1 MKLSTVLLSS
11 AALLVAGAAYAAD
24 LPAKKAAPAAAPT
37 GCATFGGGFFSI
49 PGSDNCLKISGHAR
63 FRTYNQYATG
73 TTPSVVMDDNI
84 RLNFDVRSNTDAGVA
99 RAFGRLNNGAMS
111 YAYVQIGGLSAG
123 RQDAVFAGYYGDVNE
138 VSSSDYGSQANAI
151 SYTASLGGNS
161 TFAIGLEDQTNS
173 SNMAN
178 YTLSKMPDID
188 AKLTV
193 GMGNGA
199 SVYASAVSH
208 QLNSNAGGTGA
219 TYGYAGQI
227 GTKIAASKDTTLY
240 AQATYA
246 YGALDYLGASA
257 ISNNTNTSI
266 ASTLTVYDANTGLT
280 TINSGYAAMVAI
292 SQTVGSGK
300 LNGIATYYGITDN
313 ANTAGNGVGTY
324 NSAVGEIN
332 YQYTGI
338 KSITI
343 APAIAVNQITGLV
356 SSSSV
361 LGFLRI
367 QKDF

>member
-123 RQDAVFAGYYGDVNE
+123 RQDPVFAGYNGDVNE
-138 VSSSDYGSQANAI
+138 WASSDFGSTANAI
-151 SYTASLGGNS
+151 SYTAAIGGNS
-161 TFAIGLEDQTNS
+161 TFAIGIEDQTNS

-188 AKLTV
+188 AKLT
-193 GMGNGA
+193 MGIGGDSN
-199 SVYASAVSH
+199 VYASAVSH
-208 QLNSNAGGTGA
+208 QLNSNAGSTNSVF
-219 TYGYAGQI
+219 GYAGQI
-227 GTKIAASKDTTLY
+227 GAKIVASKDTTFY
-240 AQATYA
+240 AQGTYA
-246 YGALDYLGASA
+246 YGALDYLGATA
-257 ISNNTNTSI
+257 ISNNTNTSVANSLTI
-266 ASTLTVYDANTGLT
+266 YDASTSLATINTGY
-280 TINSGYAAMVAI
+280 SGLAAV

-300 LNGIATYYGITDN
+300 LNGVATYYVFNDN
-313 ANTAGNGVGTY
+313 AATAGGGTY
-324 NSAVGEIN
+324 NSAVGEVN

-338 KSITI
+338 KTITI
-343 APAIAVNQITGLV
+343 APALVLNQISGTI
-356 SSSSV
+356 SSTSAI
-361 LGFLRI
+361 GFLRI